1 MVTYANIEIKG
12 SKSYK
17 YLGSIFMNSGKY
29 KEEVLNRTEQAMKAT
44 RALNSLLW
52 SNCISVNEY
61 FIQ

>member
-12 SKSYK
+12 SRSYK
-17 YLGSIFMNSGKY
+17 YLGSIFMNSGKC
-29 KEEVLNRTEQAMKAT
+29 KEMLNRTEQAMKAT

-61 FIQ
+61 FM